1 MHKFTYTQIKRFKLE
16 AKTRSRASEIGHIKA
31 LDCIAH
37 EQGFG
42 NWSLLMKTA
51 APDTDDSVASF
62 KFIRTNDDMRSAM
75 RNRLEIFDRVPG
87 RYAPP
92 NMDVA
97 SIWNE
102 FSSVTNVVDFAIDY
116 MAAILKLPRFHVGLR
131 SLVYW
136 EMRLWLPYSIEFVTP
151 TKQILV
157 NRHYKPVGMDTRE
170 HIVYEKFESFHT
182 NLSSDQIKTFSD
194 DDYGQ
199 GYLYGPSPWSSR
211 KHAELYLN
219 HLKTLRLVLH

>member
-102 FSSVTNVVDFAIDY
+102 I
-116 MAAILKLPRFHVGLR
+116 KLPPAKPEVYCWGA
-131 SLVYW
+131 SKALVTL
-136 EMRLWLPYSIEFVTP
+136 EPPKGGYSPNFI
-151 TKQILV
+151 
-157 NRHYKPVGMDTRE
+157 
-170 HIVYEKFESFHT
+170 
-182 NLSSDQIKTFSD
+182 
-194 DDYGQ
+194 
-199 GYLYGPSPWSSR
+199 WS
-211 KHAELYLN
+211 
-219 HLKTLRLVLH
+219 